1 MEIRKQAGICLGLL
15 DQYQSIVPGRM
26 WSYAESKCRPLR
38 EDLRR
43 TEIHF
48 REVSGEFQS
57 RLQGASYRR
66 SAPEWRWDA
75 IDKVDDCLD
84 ISDSGAR
91 NEQTE
96 THVTSDVAL
105 SRRYV
110 EAYNRQDL
118 DDLMVLVD
126 DDVEFKQA
134 FDPPL
139 NGKAAVRL
147 QYEQEW
153 ADHKSVV
160 LIIRQVFEA
169 EGMVAIEIHV
179 DSGPPSNVLYDG
191 VVVHHWNDKGRL
203 VRYQLYVDEVS
214 SAEKSL

>member
-1 MEIRKQAGICLGLL
+1 
-15 DQYQSIVPGRM
+15 
-26 WSYAESKCRPLR
+26 
-38 EDLRR
+38 
-43 TEIHF
+43 
-48 REVSGEFQS
+48 
-57 RLQGASYRR
+57 
-66 SAPEWRWDA
+66 
-75 IDKVDDCLD
+75 
-84 ISDSGAR
+84 
-91 NEQTE
+91 
-96 THVTSDVAL
+96 VAL

-110 EAYNRQDL
+110 EAHNRQDL

-134 FDPPL
+134 FDPLL

-160 LIIRQVFEA
+160 VNIRQVFEA
-169 EGMVAIEIHV
+169 EGMVAIEINV

-191 VVVHHWNDKGRL
+191 VVVHHWNDEGRL
-203 VRYQLYVDEVS
+203 ARYQLYVDEVS